1 VLLGEGVDE
10 SEAKSIGA
18 GLAATLNG
26 WWRDEL
32 AREFHLDSF
41 LELEF
46 ETLYLRFLMPTVR
59 GEQTGSK
66 KRYAGLVRTDDGG
79 TEVLVKGL
87 ESVRTDWTALARRFQ
102 RELYR
107 RVFLD
112 LPFEDYVRETLA
124 DLLAGKLDEELVYR
138 KRLRRAVD
146 DYTRNVPPHVQ
157 AARKL
162 DKPGRWIRYV
172 ITANGP
178 EPVRETIPKPDYDHY
193 RERQLA
199 PAANGILHFL
209 DTSFEAI
216 TDAQLAIF

>member
-1 VLLGEGVDE
+1 VLLGDAVDE
-10 SEAKSIGA
+10 RQAKRIGTD
-18 GLAATLNG
+18 LAVTLSD
-26 WWRDEL
+26 WWRQEI
-32 AREFHLDSF
+32 AREFRLDSF
-41 LELEF
+41 LEMEF

-66 KRYAGLVRTDDGG
+66 KRYAGLVRTADGG
-79 TEVLVKGL
+79 TDLVFKGL

-107 RVFLD
+107 RIFLD
-112 LPFEDYVRETLA
+112 LPFEEFVRETLA
-124 DLLAGKLDEELVYR
+124 HLLAGELDQELVYR

-146 DYTRNVPPHVQ
+146 EYTHNVPPHVQ

-162 DKPGRWIRYV
+162 ENPGRWVRYV
-172 ITANGP
+172 ITSTGP
-178 EPVRETIPKPDYDHY
+178 EPVWDEIPKPDYDHY

-216 TDAQLAIF
+216 TDAQLAMF

>member
-1 VLLGEGVDE
+1 MLLGGGVDE
-10 SEAKSIGA
+10 AQARNTGA
-18 GLAATLNG
+18 ELAVGLNR
-26 WWRDEL
+26 WWHAEI
-32 AREFHLDSF
+32 AREFRLDSF
-41 LELEF
+41 LEIEF
-46 ETLYLRFLMPTVR
+46 ETLFLRFLMPTVR

-66 KRYAGLVRTDDGG
+66 KRYAGLVRSGDGG
-79 TEVLVKGL
+79 TEIIFKGL

-107 RVFLD
+107 RIFLD
-112 LPFEDYVRETLA
+112 LPFEEYVRETLT

-138 KRLRRAVD
+138 KRLRRGVD
-146 DYTRNVPPHVQ
+146 EYTRNVPPHVQ

-162 DKPGRWIRYV
+162 SKPGRWIRYV
-172 ITANGP
+172 ITAAGP
-178 EPVRETIPKPDYDHY
+178 EPVQGAIPKPDYEHY